1 MSKTKIFTYVLLI
14 PILILGY
21 LLYDGIRGPILEQ
34 RRIAGIEARVIEKL
48 KLLRNI
54 QAGYYSVNGKYAGSW
69 SELTNFINNGKFL
82 NIQRKEIVDSIN
94 AQGVE
99 SVRVIIDT
107 LGTTPVRDSLFP
119 ASTYP
124 DFDPN
129 TLSVIPGSGGKQF
142 EIYAGT
148 IDRNN
153 IKVNVFEIKD
163 TAPVNPERRKNKNEK
178 ALKVGSREEA
188 TIAGN
193 WED

>member
-21 LLYDGIRGPILEQ
+21 LLYDGIRGPIVEQ
-34 RRIAGIEARVIEKL
+34 RRIAAIEARVIDKL

-69 SELTNFINNGKFL
+69 PELIGFINNGKFL

-119 ASTYP
+119 ASAYP
-124 DFDPN
+124 NFDPS
-129 TLSVIPGSGGKQF
+129 TLPVIPGSGGKQF
-142 EIYAGT
+142 EIYAGQ
-148 IDRNN
+148 IERNN
-153 IKVNVFEIKD
+153 VRINVFEIKD
-163 TAPVNPERRKNKNEK
+163 TAPVNPERRKKNNEK

-188 TIAGN
+188 TLAGN
-193 WED
+193 WE